1 MGVVVPLFKEQTKEQ
16 RLETV
21 RHEGLSA
28 VSEQNIYANI
38 QLQIDMLKRQALEFH
53 GNALAPTL
61 VDELSLSY
69 DGLYTVLD
77 LLANCVSGTLF
88 PACAAKHI
96 QVYTVKDEPDNFGL
110 FLRLTENN
118 VFDSALP
125 KKTMTLSITQLD
137 NIVMDFDKYGG
148 FIDEA
153 WDDYTLDPD
162 WDVPN
167 YMGNIVD
174 NLMCMAVVN
183 NGYAALS
190 GPDRFTVNLPF
201 HPSRCIQ
208 INAVI
213 A

>member
-1 MGVVVPLFKEQTKEQ
+1 MGVVVPLFKQQTEEK

-28 VSEQNIYANI
+28 ISEQNIYANI

-53 GNALAPTL
+53 SNALAPTL
-61 VDELSLSY
+61 IDDLSLSY

-88 PACAAKHI
+88 PAYTGKHI
-96 QVYTVKDEPDNFGL
+96 QVFTVQDEPDNFGL

-118 VFDSALP
+118 ALDSTLP
-125 KKTMTLSITQLD
+125 KKTMTLSITQLS

-148 FIDEA
+148 IIDEA
-153 WDDYTLDPD
+153 WEDYTLDPE

-174 NLMCMAVVN
+174 NLMCMAMVN
-183 NGYAALS
+183 SGYAALS
-190 GPDRFTVNLPF
+190 GPDSFTVNLPF
-201 HPSRCIQ
+201 HPYRCIQ

-213 A
+213 T